1 MGAENRS
8 QLGAAMVTDIS
19 NEDKL
24 WRKIFRSGF
33 FACVFL
39 SIPML
44 WGWFAWPINSI
55 LTSGPETLARG
66 IARLPNFALG
76 FGLLWASWASCQLW
90 YFTRR
95 HAVLLALAITASI
108 FLLTPYAINTPARE
122 AVRAY
127 LAQDTDWDGR
137 LAPGRNI
144 AVPLSRFD
152 ENDHLPGCNSVCQS
166 YLREKPGGSVT
177 LYRLEEEKYTSPQ
190 SPDDAPSYLFSP
202 PNGALTFA
210 ASPRQGDN
218 CPYAPNAEEGLR
230 YSQTVLGAF
239 DIEDGFCI
247 HRVPIPAQLD
257 LIETEHSGRILINSN
272 TGQRLLG
279 TTEQNARLRKNP
291 SSFSDGLGVIRV
303 TTNSAYRRS
312 EIGPELIYRY
322 STVLSYQAVA
332 PLSISKID
340 GVFRY
345 YDTDLG
351 LERRDVD
358 DHSAWERRWALPF
371 SATP

>member
-1 MGAENRS
+1 MAADTSKEK
-8 QLGAAMVTDIS
+8 QL
-19 NEDKL
+19 
-24 WRKIFRSGF
+24 WCKIFRSGF
-33 FACVFL
+33 VVCALL
-39 SIPML
+39 SIPIL
-44 WGWFAWPINSI
+44 WGWFAVPINSI
-55 LTSGPETLARG
+55 YTVGLETLALW

-76 FGLLWASWASCQLW
+76 FGLLWASWVACQFRH
-90 YFTRR
+90 FTRR

-108 FLLTPYAINTPARE
+108 FLLIPYAINIPTRE

-144 AVPLSRFD
+144 ALPLSRFD
-152 ENDHLPGCNSVCQS
+152 ENDRLPGCDSGCQR
-166 YLREKPGGSVT
+166 YLRKKPDGSVT

-190 SPDDAPSYLFSP
+190 PPDDAPNYLFSP
-202 PNGALTFA
+202 PKGALTFA

-218 CPYAPNAEEGLR
+218 CPYAPNAEEGSR
-230 YSQTVLGAF
+230 YPQTVLGAF

-257 LIETEHSGRILINSN
+257 LIETEHSGQILINSN
-272 TGQRLLG
+272 TGQRLLD
-279 TTEQNARLRKNP
+279 TTEQNARLMENP

-303 TTNSAYRRS
+303 TTNSAYRRG

-322 STVLSYQAVA
+322 STVLSYQAVL

-351 LERRDVD
+351 LERRDVQD
-358 DHSAWERRWALPF
+358 RSGWERRWALAF
-371 SATP
+371 LATP